1 MRMQSKESTSS
12 YTLRRV
18 HKSLDTVCHQLLIF
32 YFILGLRLPFPS
44 SVCCSA
50 SNARF
55 VVARQLVVLGTEQLS
70 DDWPRLQNTLQLHCG
85 SMASRLCDG
94 SDACVLFHH
103 LQLLRDTNLQAEH
116 YKLYLDSSVGLI
128 DMVFADVQGLQHALV
143 TLRQIF
149 SARGQVCVRKL
160 AHLEITD
167 GPEYSW
173 RGLMVDVARHFIP
186 LPMIKRAIDAMA
198 LSKFNTLHLHLTDA
212 QSFPVLLDDVV
223 IELNSTSH
231 FTLPL
236 SQLANKGA
244 FAKEK
249 QYTKEDLRE
258 IVAYATK
265 YALAYLKPVKS
276 QQK

>member
-1 MRMQSKESTSS
+1 
-12 YTLRRV
+12 
-18 HKSLDTVCHQLLIF
+18 
-32 YFILGLRLPFPS
+32 
-44 SVCCSA
+44 
-50 SNARF
+50 
-55 VVARQLVVLGTEQLS
+55 
-70 DDWPRLQNTLQLHCG
+70 
-85 SMASRLCDG
+85 MASRPCDG
-94 SDACVLFHH
+94 SDDCVLFHH
-103 LQLLRDTNLQAEH
+103 LQLLRDAHLAAEH

-128 DMVFADVQGLQHALV
+128 DVVFADAQGLQHSLV

-149 SARGQVCVRKL
+149 SPRGQVCPHKL

-167 GPEYSW
+167 GPQYSW
-173 RGLMVDVARHFIP
+173 RGLMVDVARHYIP
-186 LPMIKRAIDAMA
+186 LPMIKRTIDAMA

-223 IELNSTSH
+223 IEMNGTSH

-258 IVAYATK
+258 IVEYAAK
-265 YALAYLKPVKS
+265 YVVACLKNVKLPLCLFWFLKQPCS
-276 QQK
+276 AGATFVWCQKWTCRRTQDHGGWHFQRWWCNAKLQPLWNKSRATCSRCTR